1 MSESMYFCLFHAE
14 NFKTRDMFQF
24 LFSYSCSK
32 FSNLKCFLAL
42 KCHLRDMNVPWEEF
56 RFKFVLSPDNTIFVA
71 SLSFI
76 NASFLFIYSCPP
88 SSKIIVFPLESC
100 YYKFGPSLCIIH
112 IIFLY
117 RKEIFYNKR
126 GSRTSKNE
134 IKRLLKERQELA

>member
-1 MSESMYFCLFHAE
+1 MSELMYFCLFHAE
-14 NFKTRDMFQF
+14 NFKTRGMFQF

-32 FSNLKCFLAL
+32 FSHLKCFLAL
-42 KCHLRDMNVPWEEF
+42 KCHLRDMNIPWEEF

-76 NASFLFIYSCPP
+76 NTSFLLIFSYPI

-112 IIFLY
+112 ILSLY
-117 RKEIFYNKR
+117 RKDIFITR
-126 GSRTSKNE
+126 EG
-134 IKRLLKERQELA
+134 QEQVRMK